1 MNMFP
6 RLLTVGVTI
15 AVTGLTGTAVA
26 TVADTAPP
34 GVEDFEYPQADKIFK
49 DRGIKLKRGDGH
61 IVLAACDS
69 QPGLIEVYARG
80 MQKTDTVGQGKFC
93 FRANGKSGYLSLELP
108 AVYGAKG
115 NDYAVTVNMLTASQ
129 EKSFELEK
137 NKWTGV
143 GETND
148 PQGREFTL
156 LEIITKK

>member
-1 MNMFP
+1 MKFFS
-6 RLLTVGVTI
+6 RLLTVGVTV
-15 AVTGLTGTAVA
+15 AVTGLTGVAAATA
-26 TVADTAPP
+26 ADTAPT

-80 MQKTDTVGQGKFC
+80 MQKTDTAGQGKFC
-93 FRANGKSGYLSLELP
+93 FRVNGKAGYLSLELP

-143 GETND
+143 GETTD

-156 LEIITKK
+156 LEIVAKK